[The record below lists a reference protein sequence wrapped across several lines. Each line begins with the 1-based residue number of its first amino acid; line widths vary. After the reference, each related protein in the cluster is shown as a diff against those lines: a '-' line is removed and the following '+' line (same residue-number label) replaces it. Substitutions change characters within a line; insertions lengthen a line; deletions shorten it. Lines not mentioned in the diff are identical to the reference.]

1 MLDSIIIAN
10 VIQLRDQYR
19 LGRSSPSED
28 EFYEEHSH
36 NSYVAFTWF
45 GNILDHTYAWLR
57 TKKADRPDIGRSACD
72 SGRDCCGQAA
82 SARIWLGLYPL
93 SILNCWMR

>member
-28 EFYEEHSH
+28 EFYEEHGH

-45 GNILDHTYAWLR
+45 GNILDRTYAWLK
-57 TKKADRPDIGRSACD
+57 TKKADRPNVDRSACD
-72 SGRDCCGQAA
+72 RDACCGQAA
-82 SARIWLGLYPL
+82 SAR
-93 SILNCWMR
+93 